1 MKINSFFDKN
11 PQKPN
16 NRRKITASGVQNVID
31 SSSVTR
37 LEAEV
42 ENLKQKLEL
51 SETSLEVTTAK
62 NLKEKEQFSIATR
75 KSKELDEEMAKVRE
89 KYDLSLLDVKQL
101 QGEKEKTTVILD
113 DLRQQKVKF
122 SSIAPKYKTLQNEFT
137 ELEKRFQATSTKAN
151 ILSSTKTLHE
161 ELIKE
166 LQGATQVAAND
177 LESFRD
183 EYNSMTDVLSKTKQN
198 NTGLRKS
205 LNESDR
211 NAQMWKNGFATLEE
225 ENANLTGI
233 RNNLTTWLEQL
244 QGETSNLTGKSNL
257 QDEELQQAKQTI
269 VGMGKTV
276 DDLLDTNS
284 YLRKCNK
291 AYLAEISK
299 PRYASIAAI
308 SRQEGFKFPS
318 QFIAPKNSLGTGKP
332 TLLKVRKTQ

>member
-11 PQKPN
+11 PRKPN
-16 NRRKITASGVQNVID
+16 NRRKITASGVQNAID
-31 SSSVTR
+31 ASSVTR

-51 SETSLEVTTAK
+51 SETGLEVTTTK
-62 NLKEKEQFSIATR
+62 NLKEKEQFSIAIR
-75 KSKELDEEMAKVRE
+75 KSKELDEEMVKVRE
-89 KYDLSLLDVKQL
+89 KYDLSLLDVKYL

-113 DLRQQKVKF
+113 ELRQQKVKF

-137 ELEKRFQATSTKAN
+137 ELEKRFQATSTKAD

-161 ELIKE
+161 ELITE
-166 LQGATQVAAND
+166 LQGATQVATNN

-244 QGETSNLTGKSNL
+244 QGETSNLTGKSSL
-257 QDEELQQAKQTI
+257 QGEELQQAKQTI

>member
-1 MKINSFFDKN
+1 MKINNFFEKN
-11 PQKPN
+11 PPEPT

-37 LEAEV
+37 LETEV

-51 SETSLEVTTAK
+51 SETKLEVTTAK

-75 KSKELDEEMAKVRE
+75 KSKELDEEMARIRE

-101 QGEKEKTTVILD
+101 QKEKEKTAVILD
-113 DLRQQKVKF
+113 ELRQQKAKF
-122 SSIAPKYKTLQNEFT
+122 SSIAPKYQTLQNKFS
-137 ELEKRFQATSTKAN
+137 ELEGRFQHTSTKAN
-151 ILSSTKTLHE
+151 LLSSTKTLHE
-161 ELIKE
+161 ERIRE
-166 LQGATQVAAND
+166 LEGSKQVAVTD
-177 LESFRD
+177 LESFKN
-183 EYNSMTDVLSKTKQN
+183 EYNTMKDVLSKTKQD

-205 LNESDR
+205 LNEADR
-211 NAQMWKNGFATLEE
+211 NIQMWKNGFATLEE

-233 RNNLTTWLEQL
+233 KDNLTTWLEQL
-244 QGETSNLTGKSNL
+244 QGEASNLTGKSSL
-257 QDEELQQAKQTI
+257 QSEELQQAKQTI

-284 YLRKCNK
+284 YLRECNN
-291 AYLAEISK
+291 AYLVELSK

-318 QFIAPKNSLGTGKP
+318 QFIAPKNSLGTSKP
-332 TLLKVRKTQ
+332 TLLKVRKP